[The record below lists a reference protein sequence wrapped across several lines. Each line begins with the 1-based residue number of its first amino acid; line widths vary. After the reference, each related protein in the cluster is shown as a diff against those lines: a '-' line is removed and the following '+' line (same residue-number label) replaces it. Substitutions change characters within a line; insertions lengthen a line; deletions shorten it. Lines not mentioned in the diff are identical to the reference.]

1 MLGSN
6 KKFVRKCLEI
16 HSVRKTKTLQG
27 SKSPRTGL
35 FGGFS
40 KLSFIFKMKDIFVKL
55 DELDEMDRMAQ
66 TIAENIVV
74 KWFG

>member
-16 HSVRKTKTLQG
+16 HAVLKTKAPQG

-40 KLSFIFKMKDIFVKL
+40 KLSFIFKMKDIFLKL
-55 DELDEMDRMAQ
+55 DELDELNRVTYA
-66 TIAENIVV
+66 
-74 KWFG
+74 